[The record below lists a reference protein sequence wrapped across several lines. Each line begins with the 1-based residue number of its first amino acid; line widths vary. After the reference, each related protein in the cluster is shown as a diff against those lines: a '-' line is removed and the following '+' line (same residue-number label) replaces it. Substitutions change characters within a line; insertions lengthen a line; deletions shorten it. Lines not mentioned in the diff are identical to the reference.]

1 VLTADGSFLAGSI
14 ARAAEIDRTIIQTP
28 RAVDNAQAQLA
39 SESKMLTDLKRTQN
53 AEQLRRDKVRHE
65 RDERRRHMERD
76 RLNYGKSNEEE
87 EEGPS
92 LDLVA

>member
-1 VLTADGSFLAGSI
+1 MLTTDGSFLAGSI
-14 ARAAEIDRTIIQTP
+14 ARSAEIDRTIIQTP

-39 SESKMLTDLKRTQN
+39 SESKMLANLKRTQN

-76 RLNYGKSNEEE
+76 RLNYGKNDEEDE
-87 EEGPS
+87 DGPS

>member
-1 VLTADGSFLAGSI
+1 MLTADGSFLAGSI
-14 ARAAEIDRTIIQTP
+14 ARSAEIDRTIIQTP
-28 RAVDNAQAQLA
+28 RAVDNAQAQVA
-39 SESKMLTDLKRTQN
+39 SESQMLANLKRTQN

-76 RLNYGKSNEEE
+76 RPNHRNDDDGD
-87 EEGPS
+87 EEGSS